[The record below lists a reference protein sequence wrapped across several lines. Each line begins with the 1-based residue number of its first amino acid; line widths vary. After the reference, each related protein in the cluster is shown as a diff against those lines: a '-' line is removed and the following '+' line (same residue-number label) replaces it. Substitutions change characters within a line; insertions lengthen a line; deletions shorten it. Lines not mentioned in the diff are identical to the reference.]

1 MKVVMQLKCFE
12 GINEMKYLN
21 ISSIGVFTA
30 ALCCANIALAEVC
43 VKVDEARDSLTPS
56 ERVAVTSLLE
66 NSFRKAGET
75 IGAAD
80 CSNVYTVSNIRLGA
94 SITTTVS
101 GAKGAQSLQVTK
113 IEELGMAFDQIANS
127 LVTGATLGDTAGG
140 AVSRDNVTA
149 RQAVPNRIENDSLVY
164 ANVGPGY
171 IVGVEAD
178 EVPITVGGGYRFEL
192 DSFAID
198 LGGQLVVA
206 TGETSHAASFLVNT
220 GGVYFL
226 DPLANSSSFIG
237 GSLGLSTTGVGIND
251 VQYSGGGLHVRAV
264 AGYEF
269 FRASKM
275 RFIVQFDVTLPLYD
289 LENNEENNDE
299 PGMAPLSDE
308 TLYAPVFGLS
318 LGGGFSKETDS
329 VTVRHL

>member
-1 MKVVMQLKCFE
+1 
-12 GINEMKYLN
+12 MKYLKKTGLGL
-21 ISSIGVFTA
+21 ITA
-30 ALCCANIALAEVC
+30 ALCCANVAFAEVC
-43 VKVDEARDSLTPS
+43 IKVDEARDSLTPS
-56 ERVAVTSLLE
+56 ERIAATSLLE
-66 NSFRKAGET
+66 NSFRKAGEKVVT
-75 IGAAD
+75 AD
-80 CSNVYTVSNIRLGA
+80 CANVYTVSNIRLGA

-113 IEELGMAFDQIANS
+113 IEELGSAFDQIANS
-127 LVTGATLGDTAGG
+127 LVTGAKLGDTAGS

-171 IVGVEAD
+171 IVGVEVD
-178 EVPITVGGGYRFEL
+178 EVPITIGGGYRFEL

-206 TGETSHAASFLVNT
+206 AGEDSGGASLFANV

-226 DPLANSSSFIG
+226 DSMANSSSFVG
-237 GSLGLSTTGVGIND
+237 GSLGLGTMGASKND
-251 VQYSGGGLHVRAV
+251 VTYSGGGLHARAV

-269 FRASKM
+269 FRASTM
-275 RFIVQFDVTLPLYD
+275 RFIIQADVTLPLYD
-289 LENNEENNDE
+289 LEGESGTDDLGNEIDTNDT
-299 PGMAPLSDE
+299 M
-308 TLYAPVFGLS
+308 YAPVLGLS
-318 LGGGFSKETDS
+318 IGGGFSKEPDS